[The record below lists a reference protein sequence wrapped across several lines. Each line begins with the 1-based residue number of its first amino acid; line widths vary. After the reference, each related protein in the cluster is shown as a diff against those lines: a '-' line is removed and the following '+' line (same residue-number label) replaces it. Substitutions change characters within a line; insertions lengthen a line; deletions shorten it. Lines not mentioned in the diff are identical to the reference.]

1 MLIRRNYFHF
11 PLSSGSRRLRLQ
23 NDSHILRWN
32 WWDNPNY
39 ILWKPFNDGHKIYLS
54 ALLLLGDLSIY
65 SWEIVKYIH
74 VFEFRLVVC
83 WNGLCWLDDLK
94 ISTEISFILL
104 FITSSPTPAP
114 VYRLT
119 SILYVCTISWIWCES
134 AVCTISVAASE
145 VRLDHKQHS
154 FFIATRISQ
163 KVNRLH
169 LISQLGVVGIIDIHT
184 TPRPRRMSRGQASE
198 RGICWLSEWKSRNVS
213 IFLFYFDFTCVFSF
227 CVVLFVD
234 ESPEKK
240 EISNVFH
247 STQCQMCLINAEF
260 CVPGPRQVSSL
271 SILICVCCFGCSM
284 LFWTSR
290 NKFYFSTSLRSPC
303 HFALARSFT
312 IFFSLAIRRVSLES
326 NIFHSGASSVKC
338 KHLSSGSHARNDYE
352 FHRKLF

>member
-1 MLIRRNYFHF
+1 MLEWLVLARWFKDFDGDLLHTSFHYFI
-11 PLSSGSRRLRLQ
+11 SDSGSRLPSYKHFICMH
-23 NDSHILRWN
+23 DIL
-32 WWDNPNY
+32 
-39 ILWKPFNDGHKIYLS
+39 
-54 ALLLLGDLSIY
+54 DLM
-65 SWEIVKYIH
+65 W
-74 VFEFRLVVC
+74 
-83 WNGLCWLDDLK
+83 
-94 ISTEISFILL
+94 
-104 FITSSPTPAP
+104 
-114 VYRLT
+114 
-119 SILYVCTISWIWCES
+119 ES

-184 TPRPRRMSRGQASE
+184 TPRPRRMSRGQASV

-227 CVVLFVD
+227 CVVLAVD

-271 SILICVCCFGCSM
+271 SILICVCCVLVVQCFFGRREIN
-284 LFWTSR
+284 FISR
-290 NKFYFSTSLRSPC
+290 LPFVRLVTLLLLAHLLYSSL
-303 HFALARSFT
+303 
-312 IFFSLAIRRVSLES
+312 
-326 NIFHSGASSVKC
+326 
-338 KHLSSGSHARNDYE
+338 
-352 FHRKLF
+352 